1 MKLTRVLIVDDHA
14 IVRKGIQMLLDSEPV
29 IQVVGEAQN
38 GEEALD
44 QIEQLQPDVVLMD
57 LVMPGEDGIG
67 ATALIKRHYPE
78 VKVIVLTT
86 FNDPLRITAALRAG
100 ADGYL
105 LKDADGEALLQAV
118 QAVQKGGM
126 PLHPAIASY
135 IRETLE
141 QADMNRLYSL
151 TEREKEVL
159 QLVAKGLSNKEVAYT
174 LSLTEGTVRVYVS
187 HIFDKLNVSSRTE
200 AAVQAAKIGLVSLR
214 R

>member
-14 IVRKGIQMLLDSEPV
+14 IVRKGIQMLLDSEPA

-38 GEEALD
+38 GEEVLA

-57 LVMPGEDGIG
+57 LVMPGEDGIE

-86 FNDPLRITAALRAG
+86 FNDPLRIMAALRAG

-141 QADMNRLYSL
+141 QADMTRLYSL

-159 QLVAKGLSNKEVAYT
+159 QLVAKGLSNKEVAHK

-214 R
+214 

>member
-1 MKLTRVLIVDDHA
+1 MKLTRILIVDDHA

-38 GEEALD
+38 GEEAMG
-44 QIEQLQPDVVLMD
+44 QVEQLQPDVVLMD
-57 LVMPGEDGIG
+57 LVMPGEDGLG

-86 FNDPLRITAALRAG
+86 FNDPLQIMAALRAG

-105 LKDADGEALLQAV
+105 LKDADGEALLQAI

-126 PLHPAIASY
+126 PLHPAIANY

-151 TEREKEVL
+151 TDREKEVL
-159 QLVAKGLSNKEVAYT
+159 QLVAKGLSNKEVAHK

-214 R
+214 